1 MTTVNTSSRFGDF
14 NTVNSLFHNEDAVLP
29 AALEAVALA
38 GGVFYSSSS
47 SDILPP
53 GKALNN
59 DPALLHDAMEKLGY
73 KLFADVETGS
83 SRRRIYSLRGA
94 HAYARLATARGRV
107 YLADFYGPSEDFPAW
122 RDAVI
127 ALAEE
132 KVFDEKTGTTVYL
145 LVGNG
150 QGRYSLAPCGEE
162 TATLVDSNY
171 DPDVASAL
179 HAAAKEIIAPEPSG
193 RLLLLDGPPGT
204 GKTRAVRALIASME
218 DKARVVIVPAHLM
231 ADLAGPDLIGVL
243 IGAGQPTVLVI
254 EDADY
259 ALLDREERSAG
270 DKQGATGSLASILN
284 LSDGI
289 IGAQIDLRVIAT
301 TNASVAH
308 LDAAVL
314 RPGRLLNRIAFGPL
328 NHEQVTRALCKMIP
342 QELRNVAV
350 QKYMDREPPTPKT
363 LAEVYK
369 LAGDLRAIARAHLW

>member
-1 MTTVNTSSRFGDF
+1 MTMISNMVGDF
-14 NTVNSLFHNEDAVLP
+14 NAVNSLFHNDDAVLP
-29 AALEAVALA
+29 GALAEVALA
-38 GGVFYSSSS
+38 GGVFYSASS

-53 GKALNN
+53 GKKLNS
-59 DPALLHDAMEKLGY
+59 DPTLLHDAMEKLGY
-73 KLFADVETGS
+73 EMFADVQTEG
-83 SRRRIYSLRGA
+83 SRRRIYALGGKY
-94 HAYARLATARGRV
+94 AYARLDAAKGRM
-107 YLADFYGPSEDFPAW
+107 YRADFYGPSEEFPAW
-122 RDAVI
+122 RDAVL
-127 ALAEE
+127 ALATEPV
-132 KVFDEKTGTTVYL
+132 KPRGTSVHL
-145 LVGNG
+145 LANAGSG
-150 QGRYSLAPCGEE
+150 QYTLRTCGRETEVLA
-162 TATLVDSNY
+162 DHNY
-171 DPDVASAL
+171 DPAVASAL

-204 GKTRAVRALIASME
+204 GKTRAVRALLASME
-218 DKARVVIVPAHLM
+218 DKVRVVIVPAHLM

-270 DKQGATGSLASILN
+270 DKQGATGALASILN

-328 NHEQVTRALCKMIP
+328 NHEQVVRALCKMIP
-342 QELRNVAV
+342 QEMRNFAV
-350 QKYMDREPPTPKT
+350 QKCMDREPPTPKT
-363 LAEVYK
+363 LAEVYR
-369 LAGDLRAIARAHLW
+369 LAGDLRAIAQAHP

>member
-1 MTTVNTSSRFGDF
+1 MTTVTISSRFGDF
-14 NTVNSLFHNEDAVLP
+14 DTVNSLFHSTDAVLP
-29 AALEAVALA
+29 AALEEAALA
-38 GGVFYSSSS
+38 GGVFYGASS

-53 GKALNN
+53 GKTLNS
-59 DPALLHDAMEKLGY
+59 DPALFHDAVEKLGY
-73 KLFADVETGS
+73 KLFADVQTES
-83 SRRRIYSLRGA
+83 SRRRIYSLHGT
-94 HAYARLATARGRV
+94 HAYARLYTRQGHMQH
-107 YLADFYGPSEDFPAW
+107 ADFYGPSEDFPAW
-122 RDAVI
+122 RDAVL
-127 ALAEE
+127 ALTEE
-132 KVFDEKTGTTVYL
+132 VGFDEKTGTTVYL
-145 LVGNG
+145 LVGKG
-150 QGRYSLAPCGEE
+150 LGRYSLTPCGEE
-162 TATLVDSNY
+162 TAKLVDSNY
-171 DPDVASAL
+171 NPDVASAL

-218 DKARVVIVPAHLM
+218 DKVRVVIVPAHLM

-243 IGAGQPTVLVI
+243 IGASHPTVLVI

-270 DKQGATGSLASILN
+270 DKQGATGALASILN

-328 NHEQVTRALCKMIP
+328 NREQVTHALCKMIP

-363 LAEVYK
+363 LADVYK
-369 LAGDLRAIARAHLW
+369 LASNLRAIAQAHP